1 MKKLTKNTKN
11 TIVRGM
17 KINSVSYKNTIRKVM
32 KSEYEVIPVV
42 FKLTVERDKQGQLV
56 VTNMVEDEETGKM
69 RFCYGIVGNSKAIRR
84 LNPSSLKTKVKVAV
98 EEEKDNGEK
107 VNFKVNLAPNGRYR
121 FYDS

>member
-1 MKKLTKNTKN
+1 MSKLMKKSTKN
-11 TIVRGM
+11 TIARGM

-56 VTNMVEDEETGKM
+56 VTNMVEDEETGEM

-84 LNPSSLKTKVKVAV
+84 LQPSSLKTKVKVAV

-107 VNFKVNLAPNGRYR
+107 VNFKVNY
-121 FYDS
+121 